1 VALADQEADQE
12 PEVELRWHVHAPRVV
27 SPSCYTGNVAA
38 RPGGDDGHAEGGAG
52 RARVSGHRSALKP
65 IRSMYTPSNGLS
77 RAGRAAQ
84 QMMVTETAYGPALNR
99 YAAYP
104 HSTRRRPSRRKKL
117 TVWPAISKRSG
128 NRENERRTGGIG
140 MPALPA
146 AVAVMIYRLI
156 SVWLVLLVG
165 WVIFL
170 VISARRARRAAA
182 EAAPAAVNLTTSTS
196 TSTSTGLGRWHRAPH
211 PLDFRSFGSVL
222 MTGTAARARRCHAV
236 RG

>member
-1 VALADQEADQE
+1 
-12 PEVELRWHVHAPRVV
+12 
-27 SPSCYTGNVAA
+27 
-38 RPGGDDGHAEGGAG
+38 
-52 RARVSGHRSALKP
+52 
-65 IRSMYTPSNGLS
+65 
-77 RAGRAAQ
+77 
-84 QMMVTETAYGPALNR
+84 
-99 YAAYP
+99 
-104 HSTRRRPSRRKKL
+104 
-117 TVWPAISKRSG
+117 
-128 NRENERRTGGIG
+128 
-140 MPALPA
+140 
-146 AVAVMIYRLI
+146 MIYRLI